1 MSMEEYTGR
10 ERSPP
15 PDPAES
21 AAAEIPVPNSPT
33 PTGRTFQD
41 NFNSPQM
48 PASPTGGQGLT
59 QEALIEVL
67 RNQHQN
73 IVQQQNLIAGQGAQ
87 ISELTKLVSGLVQ
100 MQTDVLKDQAQREA
114 DERERKAEEER
125 KAAEEA
131 ATSSTPRAGSLFT
144 SAPKKSDSKY
154 SGSSGGKMESYIPN
168 CPQLEIKDSGRRHEI
183 NTWLSF
189 RERFG
194 SWLCLLD
201 ECYAAELQEAV
212 KQTTTIEQGKLAPE
226 AAVRSS
232 KLYHW
237 MKQAMSGYKRG
248 LDLAVLQEREQGGL
262 TRGYELFR
270 RINNLL
276 GVTTRAEALSL
287 REAVMRLD
295 VNGLKQLGC
304 PSAGSIKNP
313 LDTCLFLTQ
322 EFARLRDQC
331 AAFADLQMMEVDQIM
346 VMMRCLPQEIHRH
359 LAFHGKSSTLREL
372 MESLEFYE
380 QQSKAL
386 DFSRDSHK
394 GNPVG
399 YDRPPKGNPKGGK
412 DRTPKGEGKGKEIR
426 CRRCGKSGHVEKDC
440 WSKSPKRT
448 DKDKGKGKG
457 NEKGGK
463 PKGGKDRSHY
473 PYDSKKKGNPKGG
486 KPKGGKGEPKGG
498 KGPKG
503 GKPKGARASVGEEDE
518 EDILGMGCV
527 LDMTVPPDVL
537 LNQLHSYGNRL
548 TTSSVA
554 DTDATDPHFLV
565 DSGASIHLISQSLV
579 DEGYLQICR
588 EWAVNE
594 RCTTANGQEM
604 ILNRCVEAEFSTHA
618 LKSRHVSFV
627 DCDGAAASS
636 PCAASPVAASRA
648 AAPSPAA
655 PASSSLSPVSRSI
668 CAGSQLQ
675 RPQKLRVTGL
685 IGYGQ
690 VSLLSVA
697 LLASKGWTFSCSP
710 GKSCSRTSREV
721 DKPAKP
727 PCLSLSHFGGHDQVP
742 NRTKSSRTHLDIFL
756 WCNVPWISTVHPG
769 VIDIDMSSSLHSL
782 HYTSDVEPSSHRV
795 VRYST
800 MHEAVQDSVLHVA
813 EREGSSSV
821 HERIDC
827 ADPVQPRFRRVEHA
841 FGCLGRYHGVE
852 RREEERAESGHGHG
866 RADRTSTR
874 HCDRSSRATGCGRGA
889 IGTEG
894 RDAESCPCHDGARGE
909 YRSDRETSRTGTR
922 EEHRSYREAF
932 RTSRGKGIGDGE
944 ARVRRSKGLPEP
956 EIPEKPFVAEEK
968 AQEATS
974 EQEVKFRM
982 KAWSNWL
989 HRRDQKDEEKRIRN
1003 RARQRALRQ
1012 QRRSDR
1018 EAGLQQAV
1026 RKGPSLRRSWTVTVD
1041 DPLPKGSVQK
1051 VLKHHTKAP
1060 RRERIVKL
1068 RLTEREVQASRV
1080 TAKGEYMIQNKR
1092 RAWIAPKARPQAKS
1106 SGSRVRKEFVE
1117 IQPQRGVTMVSLTG
1131 SEASDVGDL
1140 EEIHGALPESAPT
1153 PTKGPKSAS
1162 SGLTGHERIT
1172 SETIVR
1178 SHADAQG
1185 GVSARRQDIKPGTA
1199 YYTKRK
1205 PEEPG
1210 NVKYTSQVRA
1220 IWRPSSNAAVSVEAA
1235 SISGSEAVDPP
1246 VLTLTEENLRL
1257 HETTR
1262 RTPRQTP
1269 SLLPMKAKAKPVGPQ
1284 PPLG

>member
-1 MSMEEYTGR
+1 
-10 ERSPP
+10 
-15 PDPAES
+15 
-21 AAAEIPVPNSPT
+21 
-33 PTGRTFQD
+33 
-41 NFNSPQM
+41 
-48 PASPTGGQGLT
+48 
-59 QEALIEVL
+59 
-67 RNQHQN
+67 
-73 IVQQQNLIAGQGAQ
+73 
-87 ISELTKLVSGLVQ
+87 

-131 ATSSTPRAGSLFT
+131 ATSSTPRTGSLFT

-154 SGSSGGKMESYIPN
+154 SGSSGGKMESYVPN

-237 MKQAMSGYKRG
+237 MKPAMSGYKRG
-248 LDLAVLQEREQGGL
+248 LDLAVLQEREQGGF
-262 TRGYELFR
+262 TCGYELFR

-399 YDRPPKGNPKGGK
+399 YDRPPKGSPKGGK

-426 CRRCGKSGHVEKDC
+426 CRRCGKPGHVEKDC
-440 WSKSPKRT
+440 WSKSPKR
-448 DKDKGKGKG
+448 
-457 NEKGGK
+457 
-463 PKGGKDRSHY
+463 
-473 PYDSKKKGNPKGG
+473 
-486 KPKGGKGEPKGG
+486 
-498 KGPKG
+498 
-503 GKPKGARASVGEEDE
+503 
-518 EDILGMGCV
+518 
-527 LDMTVPPDVL
+527 
-537 LNQLHSYGNRL
+537 
-548 TTSSVA
+548 
-554 DTDATDPHFLV
+554 TDATDPHFLV

-579 DEGYLQICR
+579 DEGYLRICQ
-588 EWAVNE
+588 EWTVNE
-594 RCTTANGQEM
+594 RCTTASGQEM
-604 ILNRCVEAEFSTHA
+604 ILDRCVEAEFSTYA
-618 LKSRHVSFV
+618 LKSRHVSFL

-636 PCAASPVAASRA
+636 PDAASSAAASSRA

-675 RPQKLRVTGL
+675 RPQKLRVAGL

-756 WCNVPWISTVHPG
+756 WCNVPWISIVHPG
-769 VIDIDMSSSLHSL
+769 AIDIDMSSSLRSL
-782 HYTSDVEPSSHRV
+782 QYTSDVDSSSHRV

-827 ADPVQPRFRRVEHA
+827 TDPVQPRFRRVEHA

-866 RADRTSTR
+866 RADRTSAR
-874 HCDRSSRATGCGRGA
+874 HCDRSGRATGCGKGA

-894 RDAESCPCHDGARGE
+894 RDCA
-909 YRSDRETSRTGTR
+909 
-922 EEHRSYREAF
+922 
-932 RTSRGKGIGDGE
+932 KGRDTE
-944 ARVRRSKGLPEP
+944 KEKGLEMEKRESEVPKDVPEP
-956 EIPEKPFVAEEK
+956 EIPEKPFAETEK
-968 AQEATS
+968 AQEAAS
-974 EQEVKFRM
+974 EQEVTFRM

-989 HRRDQKDEEKRIRN
+989 HRQDQKDEEKRIRN

-1018 EAGLQQAV
+1018 AAGLQQAV
-1026 RKGPSLRRSWTVTVD
+1026 RKGPSVRRSWTVAKE
-1041 DPLPKGSVQK
+1041 DPE
-1051 VLKHHTKAP
+1051 P
-1060 RRERIVKL
+1060 R
-1068 RLTEREVQASRV
+1068 
-1080 TAKGEYMIQNKR
+1080 G
-1092 RAWIAPKARPQAKS
+1092 
-1106 SGSRVRKEFVE
+1106 
-1117 IQPQRGVTMVSLTG
+1117 
-1131 SEASDVGDL
+1131 
-1140 EEIHGALPESAPT
+1140 
-1153 PTKGPKSAS
+1153 
-1162 SGLTGHERIT
+1162 
-1172 SETIVR
+1172 
-1178 SHADAQG
+1178 
-1185 GVSARRQDIKPGTA
+1185 
-1199 YYTKRK
+1199 
-1205 PEEPG
+1205 
-1210 NVKYTSQVRA
+1210 
-1220 IWRPSSNAAVSVEAA
+1220 
-1235 SISGSEAVDPP
+1235 
-1246 VLTLTEENLRL
+1246 
-1257 HETTR
+1257 
-1262 RTPRQTP
+1262 
-1269 SLLPMKAKAKPVGPQ
+1269 
-1284 PPLG
+1284 

>member
-1 MSMEEYTGR
+1 
-10 ERSPP
+10 
-15 PDPAES
+15 
-21 AAAEIPVPNSPT
+21 
-33 PTGRTFQD
+33 
-41 NFNSPQM
+41 
-48 PASPTGGQGLT
+48 
-59 QEALIEVL
+59 
-67 RNQHQN
+67 
-73 IVQQQNLIAGQGAQ
+73 
-87 ISELTKLVSGLVQ
+87 
-100 MQTDVLKDQAQREA
+100 
-114 DERERKAEEER
+114 
-125 KAAEEA
+125 
-131 ATSSTPRAGSLFT
+131 
-144 SAPKKSDSKY
+144 
-154 SGSSGGKMESYIPN
+154 
-168 CPQLEIKDSGRRHEI
+168 
-183 NTWLSF
+183 
-189 RERFG
+189 
-194 SWLCLLD
+194 
-201 ECYAAELQEAV
+201 
-212 KQTTTIEQGKLAPE
+212 
-226 AAVRSS
+226 
-232 KLYHW
+232 
-237 MKQAMSGYKRG
+237 MSGYKRG

-262 TRGYELFR
+262 TCGYELFR

-295 VNGLKQLGC
+295 VHGLKQLGC

-399 YDRPPKGNPKGGK
+399 YDRPPKGSPKGGK

-426 CRRCGKSGHVEKDC
+426 CRRCGKPGHVEKDC

-463 PKGGKDRSHY
+463 PKGGKDRSHS
-473 PYDSKKKGNPKGG
+473 PYDPKKKGNPKGD

-527 LDMTVPPDVL
+527 LDMTVPPDIL

-618 LKSRHVSFV
+618 LKSRHVSFL

-636 PCAASPVAASRA
+636 PDAASPAASSRA

-756 WCNVPWISTVHPG
+756 WCNVPWISIVHPG
-769 VIDIDMSSSLHSL
+769 VIDIDMSSSLRSL
-782 HYTSDVEPSSHRV
+782 HYTSDVNPRSHRV

-813 EREGSSSV
+813 ERDGSSSV

-827 ADPVQPRFRRVEHA
+827 ADPVQPRFRRVKHA
-841 FGCLGRYHGVE
+841 FGCLGRHRGVE
-852 RREEERAESGHGHG
+852 RREEERTESRHGQG
-866 RADRTSTR
+866 RNSRTSAR
-874 HCDRSSRATGCGRGA
+874 HCDRSSRTTGCGRGS
-889 IGTEG
+889 IGTE
-894 RDAESCPCHDGARGE
+894 RSDAESCSCHDGTREGD
-909 YRSDRETSRTGTR
+909 RSDRETSRTGTR
-922 EEHRSYREAF
+922 GEYRSFREAI
-932 RTSRGKGIGDGE
+932 RTSRGRKRDWRWKNGNPKFR
-944 ARVRRSKGLPEP
+944 RVFQSPRSQR
-956 EIPEKPFVAEEK
+956 KPFVETEK

-989 HRRDQKDEEKRIRN
+989 HRQDQKDEEKRIRN
-1003 RARQRALRQ
+1003 HARQRALRQ

-1018 EAGLQQAV
+1018 AAGLQQAV

-1041 DPLPKGSVQK
+1041 DPLPKGSVRK

-1068 RLTEREVQASRV
+1068 RLIEREVQASRV
-1080 TAKGEYMIQNKR
+1080 TAKGEYMIQNKH
-1092 RAWIAPKARPQAKS
+1092 RAWIAPKARPQPKA
-1106 SGSRVRKEFVE
+1106 SGSRVKKEFIEVK
-1117 IQPQRGVTMVSLTG
+1117 PQKGVTMVSLTG

-1153 PTKGPKSAS
+1153 PTKGPKSIS

-1172 SETIVR
+1172 SETVVR
-1178 SHADAQG
+1178 ISVDAQG
-1185 GVSARRQDIKPGTA
+1185 QVSARRQDIKPGTA

-1220 IWRPSSNAAVSVEAA
+1220 LWRPSSNAALSVTDA
-1235 SISGSEAVDPP
+1235 SISGSEAADPP

-1257 HETTR
+1257 TKQPEG
-1262 RTPRQTP
+1262 PRG
-1269 SLLPMKAKAKPVGPQ
+1269 KPHPCCQ
-1284 PPLG
+1284 

>member
-1 MSMEEYTGR
+1 M
-10 ERSPP
+10 
-15 PDPAES
+15 
-21 AAAEIPVPNSPT
+21 
-33 PTGRTFQD
+33 
-41 NFNSPQM
+41 
-48 PASPTGGQGLT
+48 
-59 QEALIEVL
+59 
-67 RNQHQN
+67 
-73 IVQQQNLIAGQGAQ
+73 
-87 ISELTKLVSGLVQ
+87 
-100 MQTDVLKDQAQREA
+100 
-114 DERERKAEEER
+114 
-125 KAAEEA
+125 
-131 ATSSTPRAGSLFT
+131 
-144 SAPKKSDSKY
+144 
-154 SGSSGGKMESYIPN
+154 
-168 CPQLEIKDSGRRHEI
+168 
-183 NTWLSF
+183 
-189 RERFG
+189 
-194 SWLCLLD
+194 CLLD

-262 TRGYELFR
+262 TCGYELFR

-386 DFSRDSHK
+386 DFSRDSRK

-399 YDRPPKGNPKGGK
+399 YDRPPKGSPKGGK

-426 CRRCGKSGHVEKDC
+426 CRRCGKPGHVEKDC

-463 PKGGKDRSHY
+463 PKGGKDRSHS
-473 PYDSKKKGNPKGG
+473 PYDAKKKGNPKGG

-636 PCAASPVAASRA
+636 PDAASPVAASSRA

-756 WCNVPWISTVHPG
+756 WCNVPWISIVHPG

-852 RREEERAESGHGHG
+852 RREEERTESGHGHG
-866 RADRTSTR
+866 RTDRTSAR
-874 HCDRSSRATGCGRGA
+874 HCDRSSRATGCGKGSIR
-889 IGTEG
+889 TER
-894 RDAESCPCHDGARGE
+894 RDAESCPCHDGTRGK

-922 EEHRSYREAF
+922 EEHRSYREAI
-932 RTSRGKGIGDGE
+932 RASGKGKGTGDGE
-944 ARVRRSKGLPEP
+944 ARIRSSEGSSRARDPREAFYRDGESSGGDVRAGSDVSNESLVKLASSTRSEGRGEADQKSRQAASAETAAPVGSGCRSSTSSSKGN
-956 EIPEKPFVAEEK
+956 IA
-968 AQEATS
+968 AT
-974 EQEVKFRM
+974 V
-982 KAWSNWL
+982 L
-989 HRRDQKDEEKRIRN
+989 
-1003 RARQRALRQ
+1003 
-1012 QRRSDR
+1012 
-1018 EAGLQQAV
+1018 
-1026 RKGPSLRRSWTVTVD
+1026 D

-1051 VLKHHTKAP
+1051 VLKQHTKAP

-1068 RLTEREVQASRV
+1068 RLIEREVQASRV
-1080 TAKGEYMIQNKR
+1080 TAKGEYMIQNKH
-1092 RAWIAPKARPQAKS
+1092 RAWIAPKARPQPKS
-1106 SGSRVRKEFVE
+1106 SGSRVKKEFVE

-1153 PTKGPKSAS
+1153 PTKGPKSVS

-1178 SHADAQG
+1178 IHADAQG

-1199 YYTKRK
+1199 YYMKRK

-1210 NVKYTSQVRA
+1210 NVKYTSQIRA

-1257 HETTR
+1257 HETAR

-1269 SLLPMKAKAKPVGPQ
+1269 SLLPMKAKARPVGPQ
-1284 PPLG
+1284 PPPGPPPGWQDPVGDRPEETANPAVAKPKEPASPVSVDPEKMLAVIAQTGIRFRDQKRHRHQRRDPKRNRDRSPKSKKRWQTRC

>member
-1 MSMEEYTGR
+1 
-10 ERSPP
+10 
-15 PDPAES
+15 
-21 AAAEIPVPNSPT
+21 
-33 PTGRTFQD
+33 
-41 NFNSPQM
+41 
-48 PASPTGGQGLT
+48 
-59 QEALIEVL
+59 
-67 RNQHQN
+67 
-73 IVQQQNLIAGQGAQ
+73 
-87 ISELTKLVSGLVQ
+87 
-100 MQTDVLKDQAQREA
+100 
-114 DERERKAEEER
+114 
-125 KAAEEA
+125 
-131 ATSSTPRAGSLFT
+131 
-144 SAPKKSDSKY
+144 
-154 SGSSGGKMESYIPN
+154 
-168 CPQLEIKDSGRRHEI
+168 
-183 NTWLSF
+183 
-189 RERFG
+189 
-194 SWLCLLD
+194 
-201 ECYAAELQEAV
+201 
-212 KQTTTIEQGKLAPE
+212 
-226 AAVRSS
+226 
-232 KLYHW
+232 
-237 MKQAMSGYKRG
+237 MSGYKRG

-262 TRGYELFR
+262 TCGYELFR

-276 GVTTRAEALSL
+276 GDTTRAEALSL

-399 YDRPPKGNPKGGK
+399 YDRPPKGSPKGGK

-426 CRRCGKSGHVEKDC
+426 CRRCGKPGHVEKDC

-463 PKGGKDRSHY
+463 PKGGKDRSHS

-527 LDMTVPPDVL
+527 LDMTVPPEIL

-594 RCTTANGQEM
+594 RCTTANGQEI

-636 PCAASPVAASRA
+636 PCAASPVAASSRA

-697 LLASKGWTFSCSP
+697 LLASKGWTFSRSP
-710 GKSCSRTSREV
+710 GKSFSRTSREV

-756 WCNVPWISTVHPG
+756 WCNAPWISIVHPG
-769 VIDIDMSSSLHSL
+769 VIDIGMSSSLHSL
-782 HYTSDVEPSSHRV
+782 YYTSDVEPSSHRV

-852 RREEERAESGHGHG
+852 RREEERTESGHGHG
-866 RADRTSTR
+866 RTDRTSAR
-874 HCDRSSRATGCGRGA
+874 HCDRS
-889 IGTEG
+889 IGTER
-894 RDAESCPCHDGARGE
+894 RDSESCPCHDGTRGE
-909 YRSDRETSRTGTR
+909 YRVERETSRTGTR
-922 EEHRSYREAF
+922 EEHRSYREAL
-932 RTSRGKGIGDGE
+932 RASRKGKGIGDREARIRSFEGSSRARDPREAFCRDGESSGGNVRAGSEVSDESLVKLASLTRSEGRGE
-944 ARVRRSKGLPEP
+944 ADQKSRQAASAETAAPVGSDCRPSASSSKRTISPTSLDCVKGRPRAERVDQESVETAEGADCEIAIGRTRSPGLPGYREGRVHGAGPPQGVGGTQASATSIRIPRTREGDQGICGIPTFRSARDLAGQPDRLGNLRRWRPGRDSRSSSRERSDTDQRSKEC
-956 EIPEKPFVAEEK
+956 FVWFNRPRADHVRNNSAYPRGCARGSVGATTGHKAWNRVLHEEK
-968 AQEATS
+968 ARGAGECEIHVSGPSDLAS
-974 EQEVKFRM
+974 FE
-982 KAWSNWL
+982 
-989 HRRDQKDEEKRIRN
+989 
-1003 RARQRALRQ
+1003 
-1012 QRRSDR
+1012 QRRGVGRGCIHFWIGS
-1018 EAGLQQAV
+1018 
-1026 RKGPSLRRSWTVTVD
+1026 SRSCV
-1041 DPLPKGSVQK
+1041 
-1051 VLKHHTKAP
+1051 
-1060 RRERIVKL
+1060 
-1068 RLTEREVQASRV
+1068 AS
-1080 TAKGEYMIQNKR
+1080 
-1092 RAWIAPKARPQAKS
+1092 P
-1106 SGSRVRKEFVE
+1106 VE
-1117 IQPQRGVTMVSLTG
+1117 
-1131 SEASDVGDL
+1131 
-1140 EEIHGALPESAPT
+1140 
-1153 PTKGPKSAS
+1153 
-1162 SGLTGHERIT
+1162 
-1172 SETIVR
+1172 
-1178 SHADAQG
+1178 
-1185 GVSARRQDIKPGTA
+1185 
-1199 YYTKRK
+1199 
-1205 PEEPG
+1205 
-1210 NVKYTSQVRA
+1210 
-1220 IWRPSSNAAVSVEAA
+1220 
-1235 SISGSEAVDPP
+1235 
-1246 VLTLTEENLRL
+1246 
-1257 HETTR
+1257 
-1262 RTPRQTP
+1262 
-1269 SLLPMKAKAKPVGPQ
+1269 LL
-1284 PPLG
+1284 

>member
-1 MSMEEYTGR
+1 ME
-10 ERSPP
+10 
-15 PDPAES
+15 
-21 AAAEIPVPNSPT
+21 
-33 PTGRTFQD
+33 
-41 NFNSPQM
+41 
-48 PASPTGGQGLT
+48 L
-59 QEALIEVL
+59 
-67 RNQHQN
+67 
-73 IVQQQNLIAGQGAQ
+73 
-87 ISELTKLVSGLVQ
+87 
-100 MQTDVLKDQAQREA
+100 
-114 DERERKAEEER
+114 
-125 KAAEEA
+125 
-131 ATSSTPRAGSLFT
+131 
-144 SAPKKSDSKY
+144 
-154 SGSSGGKMESYIPN
+154 
-168 CPQLEIKDSGRRHEI
+168 
-183 NTWLSF
+183 
-189 RERFG
+189 
-194 SWLCLLD
+194 
-201 ECYAAELQEAV
+201 
-212 KQTTTIEQGKLAPE
+212 
-226 AAVRSS
+226 
-232 KLYHW
+232 
-237 MKQAMSGYKRG
+237 
-248 LDLAVLQEREQGGL
+248 
-262 TRGYELFR
+262 
-270 RINNLL
+270 
-276 GVTTRAEALSL
+276 
-287 REAVMRLD
+287 
-295 VNGLKQLGC
+295 
-304 PSAGSIKNP
+304 
-313 LDTCLFLTQ
+313 
-322 EFARLRDQC
+322 
-331 AAFADLQMMEVDQIM
+331 
-346 VMMRCLPQEIHRH
+346 
-359 LAFHGKSSTLREL
+359 
-372 MESLEFYE
+372 LEFYE

-399 YDRPPKGNPKGGK
+399 YDRPPKGSPKGGK

-426 CRRCGKSGHVEKDC
+426 CRRCGKPGHVEKDC

-457 NEKGGK
+457 SEKGGK
-463 PKGGKDRSHY
+463 PKGGKDRSHS
-473 PYDSKKKGNPKGG
+473 PYDPKKKGNPKGG

-518 EDILGMGCV
+518 EDILGMGCA
-527 LDMTVPPDVL
+527 LDMTVPPDIL

-604 ILNRCVEAEFSTHA
+604 ILNRCVEAEFSMHA
-618 LKSRHVSFV
+618 LKSRHVSFL

-636 PCAASPVAASRA
+636 PCAASPVAASSRA

-742 NRTKSSRTHLDIFL
+742 NRTRSSRTHLDIFL
-756 WCNVPWISTVHPG
+756 WCNVPWISIVHPG
-769 VIDIDMSSSLHSL
+769 VIDIDMSPSLHSL

-813 EREGSSSV
+813 EREDQVRCTSALTVRTPSSPGFVEWSMPSDAWV
-821 HERIDC
+821 DTTELSGEKKKEQSPNTVMEEPTEPAPGTVIAQAGQPDVEK
-827 ADPVQPRFRRVEHA
+827 DPSEPREETRRVVLVTMEPEESTE
-841 FGCLGRYHGVE
+841 VIVKPPEQEPE
-852 RREEERAESGHGHG
+852 RSTEATVKPTEPVKKEKGLEMEKRESEVPK
-866 RADRTSTR
+866 D
-874 HCDRSSRATGCGRGA
+874 
-889 IGTEG
+889 
-894 RDAESCPCHDGARGE
+894 
-909 YRSDRETSRTGTR
+909 
-922 EEHRSYREAF
+922 
-932 RTSRGKGIGDGE
+932 
-944 ARVRRSKGLPEP
+944 LPEP
-956 EIPEKPFVAEEK
+956 EIPEKPFVETEK

-974 EQEVKFRM
+974 EQEVTFRM

-989 HRRDQKDEEKRIRN
+989 HRQDQKDEEKRIRN

-1018 EAGLQQAV
+1018 AAGLQQAV

-1051 VLKHHTKAP
+1051 VLKQHTKAP

-1068 RLTEREVQASRV
+1068 RLIEREVQASRV
-1080 TAKGEYMIQNKR
+1080 TAKGEYMIQNKH
-1092 RAWIAPKARPQAKS
+1092 RAWIAPKARPQPKS
-1106 SGSRVRKEFVE
+1106 SGSRVRKEFIEVK
-1117 IQPQRGVTMVSLTG
+1117 PQKGVTMVSLTG

-1153 PTKGPKSAS
+1153 PTKGPKSIS

-1178 SHADAQG
+1178 ISADAQG
-1185 GVSARRQDIKPGTA
+1185 QVSARRQDIKPGTA
-1199 YYTKRK
+1199 YFMKRK

-1220 IWRPSSNAAVSVEAA
+1220 LWRPSSNAALSVTDA
-1235 SISGSEAVDPP
+1235 SISGSEAADPP
-1246 VLTLTEENLRL
+1246 VLTLTEENLRR
-1257 HETTR
+1257 HETAR
-1262 RTPRQTP
+1262 RTPRQAP
-1269 SLLPMKAKAKPVGPQ
+1269 SLLPIKAKARPVGPQ
-1284 PPLG
+1284 PPPGPPLGWNPVGDLTGETASPAGANPKEPASPVSVDPEKIVAEIAKMEIPEPKTPSVPGPKTPPTPTTRPKAKSRPLTEEQKAVADEVLAQKARDLLKAADLKRGTGTLEEEKPSTASGSGAKRVPKYLAHLTDEEREKLFRSELASERQAGAIEWEKELTRQEKEEEERRKAKALYRSERMAQALEHGKEVQRRRQEEFEKGKQDLLQWRAEEEDRENLRKARRISLEQPAVPPTAGGVVLTPAPKAISEPTVMVGESPATPPEALQAPLSEEEIAYRKQLQEHLSKFSDKREDAK

>member
-1 MSMEEYTGR
+1 MEEYTGR

-21 AAAEIPVPNSPT
+21 AAAEIPVPNSAT

-87 ISELTKLVSGLVQ
+87 ISELAKLVSGLVQ

-131 ATSSTPRAGSLFT
+131 ATSTTPRAGSLFT

-262 TRGYELFR
+262 TCGYELFR

-276 GVTTRAEALSL
+276 GVTTRGEALSL

-304 PSAGSIKNP
+304 PSAGSVKNP

-399 YDRPPKGNPKGGK
+399 YDRPPKGSPKGGK

-426 CRRCGKSGHVEKDC
+426 CRRCGKPGHVEKDC

-457 NEKGGK
+457 SEKGGK
-463 PKGGKDRSHY
+463 PKGGKDRSHS
-473 PYDSKKKGNPKGG
+473 PYDPKKKGNPKGG
-486 KPKGGKGEPKGG
+486 KPKGSKGELKGG

-503 GKPKGARASVGEEDE
+503 GKPKGACASVGDEDE
-518 EDILGMGCV
+518 EDVLGMGCV

-604 ILNRCVEAEFSTHA
+604 ILNRCVEAEFSTYA
-618 LKSRHVSFV
+618 LKSRHVSFLE
-627 DCDGAAASS
+627 CDGAAASS
-636 PCAASPVAASRA
+636 PDAASPAAASSRA

-710 GKSCSRTSREV
+710 GKSCSRTSREA

-727 PCLSLSHFGGHDQVP
+727 PCLSLSHFGGHDQVL
-742 NRTKSSRTHLDIFL
+742 NRT
-756 WCNVPWISTVHPG
+756 
-769 VIDIDMSSSLHSL
+769 
-782 HYTSDVEPSSHRV
+782 
-795 VRYST
+795 
-800 MHEAVQDSVLHVA
+800 
-813 EREGSSSV
+813 
-821 HERIDC
+821 
-827 ADPVQPRFRRVEHA
+827 
-841 FGCLGRYHGVE
+841 
-852 RREEERAESGHGHG
+852 
-866 RADRTSTR
+866 
-874 HCDRSSRATGCGRGA
+874 RSSRLVELILTFFFGAMFLGSQLSTQEPLTLTCHCHSVRCSTRPMLTPVRTVLFVIRPCMKQFKIRSCMLQSVKVQVRCTGTLTVRTSSSSGFVEWSMPSDAWVDTTELSGEKKKEQSPDTVMEEPTEPA
-889 IGTEG
+889 PGTVIAQVG
-894 RDAESCPCHDGARGE
+894 QQDAEKEPSEP
-909 YRSDRETSRTGTR
+909 RER
-922 EEHRSYREAF
+922 EETAPKEETRRVVLVTMEPEESTEVIVKPPEQEPEKSTEATVKPTEPVEKEKGLEMEKRE
-932 RTSRGKGIGDGE
+932 SEVPKD
-944 ARVRRSKGLPEP
+944 LPEP
-956 EIPEKPFVAEEK
+956 EIPEKPFVEMEK
-968 AQEATS
+968 AQEAAS
-974 EQEVKFRM
+974 EQEVTFRM

-989 HRRDQKDEEKRIRN
+989 HRQDQKDEEKRIRN

-1018 EAGLQQAV
+1018 AAGLQQAV
-1026 RKGPSLRRSWTVTVD
+1026 RKGPSL
-1041 DPLPKGSVQK
+1041 
-1051 VLKHHTKAP
+1051 
-1060 RRERIVKL
+1060 
-1068 RLTEREVQASRV
+1068 
-1080 TAKGEYMIQNKR
+1080 
-1092 RAWIAPKARPQAKS
+1092 
-1106 SGSRVRKEFVE
+1106 
-1117 IQPQRGVTMVSLTG
+1117 
-1131 SEASDVGDL
+1131 
-1140 EEIHGALPESAPT
+1140 
-1153 PTKGPKSAS
+1153 
-1162 SGLTGHERIT
+1162 
-1172 SETIVR
+1172 
-1178 SHADAQG
+1178 
-1185 GVSARRQDIKPGTA
+1185 
-1199 YYTKRK
+1199 
-1205 PEEPG
+1205 
-1210 NVKYTSQVRA
+1210 
-1220 IWRPSSNAAVSVEAA
+1220 
-1235 SISGSEAVDPP
+1235 
-1246 VLTLTEENLRL
+1246 
-1257 HETTR
+1257 
-1262 RTPRQTP
+1262 
-1269 SLLPMKAKAKPVGPQ
+1269 
-1284 PPLG
+1284 